1 MDDALR
7 VVHRIPDLPRTDE
20 IRLVRAMAAALGQ
33 PRNGEDALYLK
44 TDCWH
49 IHRFDLLREAFPDTP
64 WIFLYR
70 DPVEVMVS
78 QQRMPSAWSV
88 PGIFH
93 PSMLQLDP
101 SDWNPA
107 ELDVYCARALA
118 QVCKAG
124 LRAAQQASGGL
135 LVNYTE
141 LPDAMYGRLFNHFG
155 LRADDLPAMRNAAM
169 KDAKAPSANFT
180 ADKFRKQAQASER
193 LRAVVAE
200 HLAPIYAELEAERL
214 ARPHSVG
221 PQLNA

>member
-1 MDDALR
+1 
-7 VVHRIPDLPRTDE
+7 
-20 IRLVRAMAAALGQ
+20 MAAALGQ
-33 PRNGEDALYLK
+33 PRNAEDALYLK

-49 IHRFDLLREAFPDTP
+49 IHRFDLLRQAFPNTP

-101 SDWNPA
+101 SDWDPA
-107 ELDVYCARALA
+107 ELDVYCARALE

-124 LRAAQQASGGL
+124 LRAVQQASGGL

-155 LRADDLPAMRNAAM
+155 LRAEDLPAMRSAAQQN
-169 KDAKAPSANFT
+169 AKAPSGKFT
-180 ADKFRKQAQASER
+180 PDKAAKQSAASER

-200 HLAPIYAELEAERL
+200 HLTPIYAQLEAERL
-214 ARPHSVG
+214 ASLPSAG
-221 PQLNA
+221 SALNA